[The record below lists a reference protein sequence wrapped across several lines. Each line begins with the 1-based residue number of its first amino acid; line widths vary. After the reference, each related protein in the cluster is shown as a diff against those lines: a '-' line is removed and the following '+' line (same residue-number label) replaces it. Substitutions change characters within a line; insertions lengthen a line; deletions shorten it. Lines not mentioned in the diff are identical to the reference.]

1 MDCNVNPKL
10 EKVLKKLLEPDFKIK
25 NEVYLNQL
33 LTHITDQSATSLD
46 NRVPNARVKQLLMQW
61 LKVACNTTSTLP
73 SNVLHF
79 TIDVISELCAD
90 EMVFVIL
97 NANHVFEKVLKISK
111 DLITKQA
118 SMQLSYLRMMKAFVQ
133 HKSGVQWIMSYS
145 SWTDTVSLIL
155 NNPVTNV
162 FNASCEV
169 LMLFLEKVAD
179 LDYGVC
185 SNVIQYILT
194 PLRSENVAK
203 CRGVDEDTLY
213 EYLQPTLEMLL
224 FVLRWLLE
232 KIIVTPKYK
241 LALLFLDTFK
251 LIDILTD
258 IKPTQNK
265 YLIFKVHRLMGYTG
279 PFTFIRTFHGLPAVE
294 YSKYDKLCQECLEN
308 FYIIAETKFIKEIL
322 ESNHHFMMF
331 WLKYKACDREPVM
344 LGSRGKVLLIE
355 DQMLLTSLFIVS
367 PRVSGFFL
375 SDTCKASLLEQ
386 DEIRDQFLTEVF
398 SKCTPQTVAMC
409 YKIHNCWPKE
419 TVFKDATMALNYIS
433 IGRKNF
439 TIGMANTTVQFV
451 IYCLKDITQS
461 LKDRPQLWDSL
472 GPDFFKYMTLLLDTM
487 VKFFKE
493 FNITWREITE
503 AISVLDIAFCCL
515 VCYPYW
521 PQNVVV
527 KGLELVDV
535 AISKYMSPNMAL
547 LIDKVHDSVMGLLGP
562 MLYAKL
568 HDIHWEVRDSALEV
582 ICTITRISNKKFPS
596 YRKVIQEA
604 EFPSMVIRLAKKD
617 TEAFVRASALKCL
630 KEMIQ
635 VEDFWWDFQNSFNI
649 FEEILNILVYEPE
662 GIVRSEAATVVATI
676 YEYQDVPESSL
687 GNMYDVASHAATADL
702 HWEVKAKALM
712 FWSKVIEK
720 HLTHQGMID
729 GTFPEVTF
737 SKENRKIVTLND
749 AEVKKRLIKVLEQL
763 SATGC
768 LAVFAA
774 ALQDDSDLEVAKTA
788 LDLIKDFVAMLKK
801 YKVTEQ
807 DLVLS
812 TPVSPLDR
820 FINSPFSSHRPSGSL
835 DSQYGTMSPASDL
848 FQMDLAQSVAS
859 TPIDEAILESI
870 LDSEDIGL
878 LDAVSNPHSQV
889 TETVVNL
896 KTKQV
901 MPSRHFL
908 SFIYGDLDG
917 RLKERSRWLE
927 QIDSF
932 DSLLDDILKDYQVE
946 GVNAMDCY

>member
-1 MDCNVNPKL
+1 
-10 EKVLKKLLEPDFKIK
+10 
-25 NEVYLNQL
+25 
-33 LTHITDQSATSLD
+33 
-46 NRVPNARVKQLLMQW
+46 
-61 LKVACNTTSTLP
+61 
-73 SNVLHF
+73 
-79 TIDVISELCAD
+79 
-90 EMVFVIL
+90 MVFVIL

-162 FNASCEV
+162 FNASCEQRDSV
-169 LMLFLEKVAD
+169 
-179 LDYGVC
+179 YP
-185 SNVIQYILT
+185 T

-258 IKPTQNK
+258 INP
-265 YLIFKVHRLMGYTG
+265 L
-279 PFTFIRTFHGLPAVE
+279 RT
-294 YSKYDKLCQECLEN
+294 
-308 FYIIAETKFIKEIL
+308 
-322 ESNHHFMMF
+322 
-331 WLKYKACDREPVM
+331 
-344 LGSRGKVLLIE
+344 
-355 DQMLLTSLFIVS
+355 
-367 PRVSGFFL
+367 
-375 SDTCKASLLEQ
+375 
-386 DEIRDQFLTEVF
+386 
-398 SKCTPQTVAMC
+398 
-409 YKIHNCWPKE
+409 
-419 TVFKDATMALNYIS
+419 
-433 IGRKNF
+433 
-439 TIGMANTTVQFV
+439 
-451 IYCLKDITQS
+451 
-461 LKDRPQLWDSL
+461 
-472 GPDFFKYMTLLLDTM
+472 
-487 VKFFKE
+487 
-493 FNITWREITE
+493 
-503 AISVLDIAFCCL
+503 
-515 VCYPYW
+515 
-521 PQNVVV
+521 
-527 KGLELVDV
+527 
-535 AISKYMSPNMAL
+535 
-547 LIDKVHDSVMGLLGP
+547 
-562 MLYAKL
+562 
-568 HDIHWEVRDSALEV
+568 
-582 ICTITRISNKKFPS
+582 KFPS

-687 GNMYDVASHAATADL
+687 GNMYDVASHAATADYIGR
-702 HWEVKAKALM
+702 
-712 FWSKVIEK
+712 SKLKHSCFGVIEK

-820 FINSPFSSHRPSGSL
+820 FINSPFSSHRPS
-835 DSQYGTMSPASDL
+835 DPW
-848 FQMDLAQSVAS
+848 
-859 TPIDEAILESI
+859 ILNTERCLQPQICSKWI
-870 LDSEDIGL
+870 LL
-878 LDAVSNPHSQV
+878 
-889 TETVVNL
+889 NL
-896 KTKQV
+896 
-901 MPSRHFL
+901 
-908 SFIYGDLDG
+908 
-917 RLKERSRWLE
+917 
-927 QIDSF
+927 
-932 DSLLDDILKDYQVE
+932 
-946 GVNAMDCY
+946 

>member
-1 MDCNVNPKL
+1 M
-10 EKVLKKLLEPDFKIK
+10 
-25 NEVYLNQL
+25 Y
-33 LTHITDQSATSLD
+33 A
-46 NRVPNARVKQLLMQW
+46 PN
-61 LKVACNTTSTLP
+61 
-73 SNVLHF
+73 
-79 TIDVISELCAD
+79 
-90 EMVFVIL
+90 
-97 NANHVFEKVLKISK
+97 
-111 DLITKQA
+111 
-118 SMQLSYLRMMKAFVQ
+118 
-133 HKSGVQWIMSYS
+133 SG
-145 SWTDTVSLIL
+145 
-155 NNPVTNV
+155 
-162 FNASCEV
+162 
-169 LMLFLEKVAD
+169 
-179 LDYGVC
+179 
-185 SNVIQYILT
+185 
-194 PLRSENVAK
+194 
-203 CRGVDEDTLY
+203 
-213 EYLQPTLEMLL
+213 
-224 FVLRWLLE
+224 
-232 KIIVTPKYK
+232 
-241 LALLFLDTFK
+241 
-251 LIDILTD
+251 
-258 IKPTQNK
+258 
-265 YLIFKVHRLMGYTG
+265 
-279 PFTFIRTFHGLPAVE
+279 
-294 YSKYDKLCQECLEN
+294 
-308 FYIIAETKFIKEIL
+308 
-322 ESNHHFMMF
+322 
-331 WLKYKACDREPVM
+331 
-344 LGSRGKVLLIE
+344 
-355 DQMLLTSLFIVS
+355 
-367 PRVSGFFL
+367 
-375 SDTCKASLLEQ
+375 
-386 DEIRDQFLTEVF
+386 
-398 SKCTPQTVAMC
+398 MC
-409 YKIHNCWPKE
+409 YKIHNCWPIE
-419 TVFKDATMALNYIS
+419 TVFKDATMALNYIL

-439 TIGMANTTVQFV
+439 TIAMANTTVQFA

-461 LKDRPQLWDSL
+461 LKEKPQLWDSL
-472 GPDFFKYMTLLLDTM
+472 GPDFCTYMTLLLDTM

-503 AISVLDIAFCCL
+503 TVSVLDIAFCCL
-515 VCYPYW
+515 ECYPHW
-521 PQNVVV
+521 PHNVVV

-604 EFPSMVIRLAKKD
+604 EFPSMIIRLAKTD
-617 TEAFVRASALKCL
+617 NEAFVRASALKCL

-635 VEDFWWDFQNSFNI
+635 VDDFWWDFQNSFNI

-702 HWEVKAKALM
+702 HWEVKAKTLM

-788 LDLIKDFVAMLKK
+788 LDLIKDFVSMLKK

-812 TPVSPLDR
+812 APVSPLDR
-820 FINSPFSSHRPSGSL
+820 FSNSPFSSVPSVRSL

-878 LDAVSNPHSQV
+878 LDAVSNSPNQV
-889 TETVVNL
+889 AETEVNL
-896 KTKQV
+896 KTKQI

-908 SFIYGDLDG
+908 NFIYGDLDG

>member
-1 MDCNVNPKL
+1 MDYNVNPKL

-46 NRVPNARVKQLLMQW
+46 SKSIDKVNRSYYVSWFKTAIEKWDAVSPPRQNFLTFAVHL
-61 LKVACNTTSTLP
+61 AA
-73 SNVLHF
+73 F
-79 TIDVISELCAD
+79 LCSD
-90 EMVFVIL
+90 EQTFVRL
-97 NANHVFEKVLKISK
+97 NCENVFERLAKVTNRFNSPGVKLANIK
-111 DLITKQA
+111 LLT
-118 SMQLSYLRMMKAFVQ
+118 AFLE
-133 HKSGVQWIMSYS
+133 HKSGLQWVISTN
-145 SWTDTVSLIL
+145 SWNDVLTTALNCPTVYISKE
-155 NNPVTNV
+155 
-162 FNASCEV
+162 ACS
-169 LMLFLEKVAD
+169 FL
-179 LDYGVC
+179 
-185 SNVIQYILT
+185 T
-194 PLRSENVAK
+194 R
-203 CRGVDEDTLY
+203 
-213 EYLQPTLEMLL
+213 
-224 FVLRWLLE
+224 LLE
-232 KIIVTPKYK
+232 KSIDMNEAFCANIMYLILIPLKLEKEGIDEESYYVSLKPSLVLISNILELLLQRATVNCVTTKK
-241 LALLFLDTFK
+241 ILAKFNLEKHLATLKNSQNKNVFFDVYSILHLIGFFELLFKFGGIQEPIDFQRINQPSMKYCGITEKFSETLSNPQMLCFLGNSLRYWSHIRHKMTLCVNDGSIPMQFENQLMILQLLPVAMISMRLINPNPDNLSGNDDIRDMFFTKIIKNSLPNTFRVVYK
-251 LIDILTD
+251 WKARFPNQTSFSDAS
-258 IKPTQNK
+258 
-265 YLIFKVHRLMGYTG
+265 MG
-279 PFTFIRTFHGLPAVE
+279 
-294 YSKYDKLCQECLEN
+294 
-308 FYIIAETKFIKEIL
+308 
-322 ESNHHFMMF
+322 
-331 WLKYKACDREPVM
+331 LKYFLHSKQHY
-344 LGSRGKVLLIE
+344 SRDVANTAF
-355 DQMLLTSLFIVS
+355 QMLLYTLRDVTDVVKEKPQMVPLTGEAVSFLVLLLTAIVELIKGFSLTWKDSV
-367 PRVSGFFL
+367 
-375 SDTCKASLLEQ
+375 E
-386 DEIRDQFLTEVF
+386 
-398 SKCTPQTVAMC
+398 TVA
-409 YKIHNCWPKE
+409 
-419 TVFKDATMALNYIS
+419 
-433 IGRKNF
+433 
-439 TIGMANTTVQFV
+439 
-451 IYCLKDITQS
+451 
-461 LKDRPQLWDSL
+461 
-472 GPDFFKYMTLLLDTM
+472 
-487 VKFFKE
+487 
-493 FNITWREITE
+493 
-503 AISVLDIAFCCL
+503 VLEIAFNCL
-515 VCYPYW
+515 NFPTW
-521 PQNVVV
+521 PAKVVV

-604 EFPSMVIRLAKKD
+604 EFPSMIIRLAKTD
-617 TEAFVRASALKCL
+617 NEAFVRASALKCL

-635 VEDFWWDFQNSFNI
+635 VDDFWWDFQNSFNI

-702 HWEVKAKALM
+702 HWEVKAKTLM

-788 LDLIKDFVAMLKK
+788 LDLIKDFVSMLKK

-812 TPVSPLDR
+812 APVSPLDR
-820 FINSPFSSHRPSGSL
+820 FSNSPFSSVPSVRSL

-878 LDAVSNPHSQV
+878 LDAVSNSPNQV
-889 TETVVNL
+889 AETEVNL
-896 KTKQV
+896 KTKQI

-908 SFIYGDLDG
+908 NFIYGDLDG